1 MGGLVVCAYS
11 DVGYKCL
18 EWLFDHGESVRLVF
32 THPDV
37 PGEERWFGSVADLAR
52 KHGVEPH
59 VVNDLD
65 DPADRERIAAVQP
78 DFLFSFYF
86 RKMIP
91 ESVLAL
97 AKRGALNMH
106 GSLLPAFRGRSPVN
120 WAILKGATETGASL
134 HYMTTKP
141 DAGDLVDQ
149 ERVKIGPDDSV
160 LGVSRRV
167 GDAAVTVLSRALPK
181 LKAGTAP
188 RTPLD
193 LSKGS
198 YFGGRKPEDG
208 EIDWTKSAK
217 EIHDL
222 VRAVTKPWPGAFTDV
237 FGKPVKVWTTRLAP
251 YMGHDVFAGKVD
263 LTEHSV
269 IVYAGDDHTV
279 EILSA
284 RPEGEQDLDANSFR
298 SWVLESV

>member
-1 MGGLVVCAYS
+1 MGGIVVCAYS

-18 EWLFDHGESVRLVF
+18 EWLFDQGESVRLVF
-32 THPDV
+32 THPDA

-52 KHGVEPH
+52 KHGLEPR
-59 VVNDLD
+59 VVNDLN
-65 DPADRERIAAVQP
+65 DPADEERIRAVAP

-86 RKMIP
+86 KKMIP
-91 ESVLAL
+91 ERVLAL
-97 AKRGALNMH
+97 GKRGALNMH
-106 GSLLPAFRGRSPVN
+106 GSVLPAFRGRSPVN

-134 HYMTTKP
+134 HYMAAKP

-149 ERVKIGPDDSV
+149 ERVKIGPDDDI

-167 GDAAVTVLSRALPK
+167 GDAAVTVLARALPK
-181 LKAGTAP
+181 LKADAAP

-193 LSKGS
+193 LAKGS

-208 EIDWTKSAK
+208 EIDWTMSAK

-237 FGKPVKVWTTRLAP
+237 FGKNVTIWKTRLAP
-251 YMGHDVFAGKVD
+251 YAGHDVFPGKVEP
-263 LTEHSV
+263 TESSV
-269 IVYAGDDHTV
+269 VVYAGDDRTV

-284 RPEGEQDLDANSFR
+284 RPEGEGDLDAAAFR
-298 SWVLESV
+298 NWILRSV